1 LISKGMFEFALEIQK
16 YTIPAVTCNKM
27 DEANY
32 EIVANSYSKEK
43 H

>member
-1 LISKGMFEFALEIQK
+1 MFEFALEIQ

-27 DEANY
+27 DEASY
-32 EIVANSYSKEK
+32 EIVANSYSKEN